1 MPREEQDIQK
11 ALGARRTWKSQF
23 FVAARAI
30 ELSRKPVKRELHK
43 DERQVNFAENSRRGS
58 ANCRLVAGLRDCR
71 IRALG
76 LGWRIEH
83 AVCFHQQESHFAQE
97 VSANVR
103 VSGSLELRQGLVQIA
118 LQLGEFRLAGLDVHM
133 EGSRRMPN
141 DRRHRNTVEPL
152 ARTGHDEYTFV
163 GLRFCDVS
171 IARSHLTR
179 LRYFCNYRTM
189 ASVLT
194 KPSVDQVARYADM
207 FSAIGTEPRLRI
219 LQLLLTAHPEGLV
232 VGEIQE
238 ELEIPSSTLSHHLDK
253 LKNEGLVEVSRES
266 TFLRYTANTDA
277 LQELLQFLY
286 AECCTRSKALKPHD
300 IVRICK

>member
-1 MPREEQDIQK
+1 MPREEQSIQK
-11 ALGARRTWKSQF
+11 HSEPEEIQKSQF

-43 DERQVNFAENSRRGS
+43 DERQVNFAENSWTGS
-58 ANCRLVAGLRDCR
+58 ANCRLVAGLKDCR

-141 DRRHRNTVEPL
+141 DRGHRNTGEPL
-152 ARTGHDEYTFV
+152 ARTGHDECTFV
-163 GLRFCDVS
+163 GLPSRAFS
-171 IARSHLTR
+171 ITE
-179 LRYFCNYRTM
+179 RT
-189 ASVLT
+189 A
-194 KPSVDQVARYADM
+194 
-207 FSAIGTEPRLRI
+207 
-219 LQLLLTAHPEGLV
+219 
-232 VGEIQE
+232 
-238 ELEIPSSTLSHHLDK
+238 
-253 LKNEGLVEVSRES
+253 
-266 TFLRYTANTDA
+266 
-277 LQELLQFLY
+277 
-286 AECCTRSKALKPHD
+286 
-300 IVRICK
+300 